1 VTDLGSQSEVAP
13 IRRLLLK
20 HPKDA
25 FVDRRQIETQWRD
38 LRFTAPPDFDRA
50 GEEYDRFVDLLRGPG
65 TEIVFLPR
73 DGDTGLDSI
82 YTHDTVVISDRGAI
96 LCSMGKAQRRGEP
109 EAAARFFVKA
119 GIPIAGRIEG
129 DGRLEG
135 GDVVFLD
142 ERTVAVGEGYR
153 TNAEGIRQLRQ
164 ILAGAVDEVIPVPLP
179 HWNGPDD
186 VLHLM
191 SLLSPIDHDL
201 LLVHSRLLAAPFRQ
215 RLLARGCTLLEVPGE
230 EFGTMGCNVLAVGPR
245 RCVMLAGNPRT
256 ARLLRE
262 AGCEVRTYEG
272 NEISLKGRGGPTCL
286 TRPLLRARASL
297 SAAASSSNP

>member
-1 VTDLGSQSEVAP
+1 MTVIGSQSEVAP

-25 FVDRRQIETQWRD
+25 FVDGRQIEAQWRD
-38 LRFTAPPDFDRA
+38 LRFTGPPDFDRA
-50 GEEYDRFVDLLRGPG
+50 VLEYERFVDLLRGPG
-65 TEIVFLPR
+65 TEIAFLPR
-73 DGDTGLDSI
+73 DPSAGLDSI
-82 YTHDTVVISDRGAI
+82 YTHDPVVISDRGAI
-96 LCSMGKAQRRGEP
+96 LCSMGKVPRRGEP
-109 EAAARFFVKA
+109 GAAARFFDES

-142 ERTVAVGEGYR
+142 GRTVAVGEGYR
-153 TNAEGIRQLRQ
+153 TNAEGIRQLRR

-191 SLLSPIDHDL
+191 SLLSPIDRDL
-201 LLVHSRLLAAPFRQ
+201 LLVRSRLLPAPFRQ
-215 RLLARGCTLLEVPGE
+215 RLLARGCTLLEVADE
-230 EFGTMGCNVLAVGPR
+230 EFDTMGCNVLAVAPR

-256 ARLLRE
+256 ARLLRA

-272 NEISLKGRGGPTCL
+272 NEISLKGCGGPTCL
-286 TRPLLRARASL
+286 TRPLLRRE
-297 SAAASSSNP
+297 AA